1 MIRFNSAEKSFTL
14 IIYYEDKSKQTVN
27 CQTPNTSL
35 EKKQTNKKKNK
46 QTNKNVFLVSQ
57 HKFKKMKTDLKFF
70 SFLY

>member
-35 EKKQTNKKKNK
+35 EKKNK

>member
-35 EKKQTNKKKNK
+35 EKKKNK